1 MKEEQWENNN
11 FNNIINMLINILNN
25 YIIIDGDD

>member
-1 MKEEQWENNN
+1 MEEEQWENNN